1 MSLFIK
7 DRLDCLTEK
16 EDKVSEEKKSKLKK
30 LLIQN
35 LYGDPDTVFY
45 KLAIAKV
52 NNSNKIK
59 DRYIRRII
67 KIGLLQASEGKRVF
81 KRNDLSF
88 DNMCN
93 LNEELEYTKPI
104 SVHTKKEMTLYIKT
118 DNEVEYW
125 INNLISDYP
134 ELKRETILKE
144 INKILITSSMTL
156 LRGSLKLKFRLL
168 EYYKN

>member
-7 DRLDCLTEK
+7 DRLDCLTKKENEISKEK
-16 EDKVSEEKKSKLKK
+16 ELELKK

-35 LYGDPDTVFY
+35 LYDDPETVFY

-104 SVHTKKEMTLYIKT
+104 SVHTKKEMTLYIKKDFEIDEHIT
-118 DNEVEYW
+118 TLEVK
-125 INNLISDYP
+125 YP
-134 ELKRETILKE
+134 ELNRETIAHE
-144 INKILITSSMTL
+144 INKILIKTPISIIS
-156 LRGSLKLKFRLL
+156 GSLKVSFRLL
-168 EYYKN
+168 EAYN

>member
-7 DRLDCLTEK
+7 DRLDCLTKKENEISKEK
-16 EDKVSEEKKSKLKK
+16 ELELKK

-35 LYGDPDTVFY
+35 LYDDPETVFY

-81 KRNDLSF
+81 KRNDLSY
-88 DNMCN
+88 DNMCD
-93 LNEELEYTKPI
+93 LEDDLKYMSSFT
-104 SVHTKKEMTLYIKT
+104 VYTKKEITLYIKT